1 LRIFV
6 TTVTRALA
14 ACSYKK
20 PRELKLATP
29 QIANMGCNM
38 RSYWMTKTAMLGA
51 KVLLTAAALVA
62 TASGSE
68 PVAPTYQG
76 WVEAN
81 FVFIGP
87 DESGRVEKLSVRE
100 GDAVA
105 DGAPLFTVDADL
117 QKAAVVQNEATLA
130 NARETFN
137 RAQQLLKTGSGTKKE
152 FDAAQAALT
161 EAEARLNSL
170 QTKLARRSV
179 FSPAS
184 ATIQQ
189 VYFRPGEVVAAGH
202 PVVSLLPPGNIKLR
216 FFVPQAML
224 PQIRLGDAVR
234 ARCDGCLGEINAT
247 ISFISDT
254 AEYTPPVIYSLEE
267 RAKLVFLV
275 EARPQHPDSVRVGQP
290 VRVTIAKQEAAS

>member
-1 LRIFV
+1 MTAV
-6 TTVTRALA
+6 TAELA
-14 ACSYKK
+14 ASGYN
-20 PRELKLATP
+20 RATSISKTS
-29 QIANMGCNM
+29 QIAIREDDV
-38 RSYWMTKTAMLGA
+38 RSKWLMKTAGFGA
-51 KVLLTAAALVA
+51 KVLVTAGAMIVAAW
-62 TASGSE
+62 SNE
-68 PVAPTYQG
+68 PVAPSFQG

-105 DGAPLFTVDADL
+105 EGASLFTVDADL
-117 QKAAVVQNEATLA
+117 QRAAVLQNEATLA
-130 NARETFN
+130 NARETFH
-137 RAQQLLKTGSGTKKE
+137 RAQQLLKSGTGTKKE
-152 FDAAQAALT
+152 FDAAQAAFT

-170 QTKLARRSV
+170 QTRLARRMV

-184 ATIQQ
+184 GTIQQ
-189 VYFRPGEVVAAGH
+189 VYFRPGEVVAAGR

-224 PQIRLGDAVR
+224 PQIRLGDAIRV
-234 ARCDGCLGEINAT
+234 RCDGCTAEISAR

-254 AEYTPPVIYSLEE
+254 VEYTPPVIYSLEE

-275 EARPQHPDSVRVGQP
+275 EARPELSDSVRVGQP
-290 VRVTIAKQEAAS
+290 IRVTLAKQEATR